1 MRLSLTK
8 RFLRTP
14 YARVTAVIIAVM
26 IASAIGVGL
35 AIFKLRDDALEDAS
49 RDADNIAT
57 ILSEQAGHAS
67 QSIELVLDEM
77 IEEVNRQHFALASDY
92 NAFMGTQATYQY
104 VMDRLS
110 RLPQADVITITNA
123 KGDIVVTSR
132 GWPTPPVNL
141 SDRDY
146 FQHFKDGAD
155 DAIFV
160 SEPVNNKITGTWT
173 VYFVK
178 KLMSSRGEFLG
189 IALVGVR
196 PEFFLRTANVVSSL
210 SGQSLLM
217 LRKDGLILL
226 RYPDPVKRTGMRV
239 RGNSEWYGVIKQG
252 GGSYRTPGYFDSEP
266 SVIAVR
272 PVPKYPLVIDI
283 AVSENHALATWR
295 LRAMQFGGVTL
306 AIELAFAFLL
316 RTLYFQYK
324 RIFESEALLASQ
336 SEILRLSNIR
346 FDAALSHM
354 SHGIAMYD
362 RDGRLVIHN
371 RKYEQIWGMTAD
383 ELKPGTSLRQ
393 ILEKRV
399 SRGIYVGHSPQAYI
413 DRVNFAKDQRYS
425 ETQTL
430 SDGRSILVTFD
441 PMPEGSWVTTH
452 EDVTERQQAAAKIA
466 HLAHHDPLTDLANRS
481 LFISRLETYLASAGD
496 DIVVFL
502 IDLDHFKE
510 VNDNLGHGV
519 GDELLRLVAQRLIES
534 VRAEDVVARL
544 GGDEFAI
551 VRRMDRAGVAGIVT
565 LAERMLNIVQ
575 APYAIDGH
583 DVTVGLS
590 IGITRAQPG
599 EAAEQIMRHADL
611 ALYRAKGEGRNRF
624 RLFEPAMEEQVLS
637 RRQLALDL
645 QDALASNALRVHYQP
660 IVDSQTLEVTTM
672 EALLRWPHPSRG
684 MVPPPEFIA
693 LAEEAGLIHRL
704 GEWVLRQAC
713 RDAVSWPEHI
723 KVAVNVSAI
732 QVSQSALSTTIAQV
746 LSDTQ
751 FPARRL
757 KLEIT
762 ESVLLSDSKR
772 ALAALHAL
780 RDLGL
785 AIALDDFGTGYSSL
799 SYLKMFPFDEIKID
813 KSFIDDMAVHRGCAA
828 IVSATTTL
836 ARAFDVVTT
845 AEGVET
851 PEQFELLRAAAVGQM
866 QGYFFGKPAPA
877 SSWDFSRPIA
887 KTAMS

>member
-1 MRLSLTK
+1 M
-8 RFLRTP
+8 
-14 YARVTAVIIAVM
+14 
-26 IASAIGVGL
+26 
-35 AIFKLRDDALEDAS
+35 
-49 RDADNIAT
+49 
-57 ILSEQAGHAS
+57 
-67 QSIELVLDEM
+67 
-77 IEEVNRQHFALASDY
+77 
-92 NAFMGTQATYQY
+92 
-104 VMDRLS
+104 
-110 RLPQADVITITNA
+110 
-123 KGDIVVTSR
+123 
-132 GWPTPPVNL
+132 
-141 SDRDY
+141 
-146 FQHFKDGAD
+146 
-155 DAIFV
+155 
-160 SEPVNNKITGTWT
+160 
-173 VYFVK
+173 YFVK

-189 IALVGVR
+189 IALIGVR
-196 PEFFLRTANVVSSL
+196 PEFFLRTANVISSL
-210 SGQSLLM
+210 GGQTLLM
-217 LRKDGLILL
+217 LRSDGLILL
-226 RYPDPVKRTGMRV
+226 RHPDPVKRTGMRIRPQSGWFEV
-239 RGNSEWYGVIKQG
+239 VKRG
-252 GGSYRTPGYFDSEP
+252 GGAYRTPGYFDNLS

-272 PVPKYPLVIDI
+272 PVPKYPLVINI
-283 AVSENHALATWR
+283 AVSESHALAIWR
-295 LRAMQFGGVTL
+295 YRAIEFGSVTL
-306 AIELAFAFLL
+306 VIELAFAFLL
-316 RTLYFQYK
+316 RTLYFQYR
-324 RIFESEALLASQ
+324 RIFESEALLARQ
-336 SEILRLSNIR
+336 SEDLRVSNVR

-362 RDGRLVIHN
+362 RDGCLVIHN
-371 RKYEQIWGMTAD
+371 RKYEQIWGMSAED
-383 ELKPGTSLRQ
+383 LKPGTSLRQ
-393 ILEKRV
+393 ILENRV
-399 SRGIYVGHSPQAYI
+399 SRGIYVGSSPQAYI
-413 DRVNFAKDQRYS
+413 DRVNVPKGERYS
-425 ETQTL
+425 EVQIL

-441 PMPEGSWVTTH
+441 PMPDGNWVTTH
-452 EDVTERQQAAAKIA
+452 EDITERQHAAAKIE

-481 LFISRLETYLASAGD
+481 LFINRLEDYLATATD
-496 DIVVFL
+496 DFVVFL

-519 GDELLRLVAQRLIES
+519 GDELLRLVSQRLMDS
-534 VRAEDVVARL
+534 VRSDDVVARL

-551 VRRMDRAGVAGIVT
+551 VRRMDKAGVAGIIT

-575 APYAIDGH
+575 APYVIEGH

-590 IGITRAQPG
+590 IGITLAQQG

-660 IVDSQTLEVTTM
+660 IVDSQTLEVTSM
-672 EALLRWPHPSRG
+672 EALLRWPHPTRG

-713 RDAVSWPEHI
+713 RDASAWPEHVT
-723 KVAVNVSAI
+723 VAVNVSAI
-732 QVSQSALSTTIAQV
+732 QVSQSSLSTTIAQV
-746 LSDTQ
+746 LADTG
-751 FPARRL
+751 FPPGRL

-780 RDLGL
+780 RDLGI

-851 PEQFELLRAAAVGQM
+851 REQFELLRAASVGQM

-877 SSWDFSRPIA
+877 STWDFSRPLMQLA
-887 KTAMS
+887 QA